1 MDDVRTSLGYRGY
14 IASRPVRG
22 TSTPQ
27 HVQNLVIRDYAAR
40 NGLDFKL
47 SATEYTMDGCYLMLE
62 AVLDDLANLDGIILY
77 SVFMLPRDPARRNA
91 VYRSVFDSAKTLH
104 GALENLQLSDGD
116 DVQWLE
122 DIFLVAQFAPS
133 TAPSF

>member
-47 SATEYTMDGCYLMLE
+47 SATEYAMDGCYLMLE
-62 AVLDDLANLDGIILY
+62 AVLDDLAKVDGIILY
-77 SVFMLPRDPARRNA
+77 SVFMLPRDLARRNA
-91 VYRSVFDSAKTLH
+91 VYRSVLDSARTLH
-104 GALENLQLSDGD
+104 GALENLQLSDDGD
-116 DVQWLE
+116 VRRLE

>member
-40 NGLDFKL
+40 SGLDFKL
-47 SATEYTMDGCYLMLE
+47 SATEYAMDGCYLMLE
-62 AVLDDLANLDGIILY
+62 AVLD
-77 SVFMLPRDPARRNA
+77 
-91 VYRSVFDSAKTLH
+91 
-104 GALENLQLSDGD
+104 EEQL
-116 DVQWLE
+116 
-122 DIFLVAQFAPS
+122 
-133 TAPSF
+133 

>member
-22 TSTPQ
+22 ASTPQ

-47 SATEYTMDGCYLMLE
+47 SATEYAMEGCYLMLE

-77 SVFMLPRDPARRNA
+77 SVFMLPRNPARRNA
-91 VYRSVFDSAKTLH
+91 VYRCVLDSAKTLH
-104 GALENLQLSDGD
+104 GALENLQLGNRD
-116 DVQWLE
+116 DVQRLE
-122 DIFLVAQFAPS
+122 DIFLVAQFVPS
-133 TAPSF
+133 AAPSF

>member
-47 SATEYTMDGCYLMLE
+47 SATEYAMDGCYMMLE

-91 VYRSVFDSAKTLH
+91 VYRCVLDSAKTLH
-104 GALENLQLSDGD
+104 GALENLQLGDDGD
-116 DVQWLE
+116 VRRLE

>member
-22 TSTPQ
+22 ASTPQ

-47 SATEYTMDGCYLMLE
+47 SATEYAMDGCYLMLE
-62 AVLDDLANLDGIILY
+62 AVLGDLANLDGILLY
-77 SVFMLPRDPARRNA
+77 SVFMLPQDRERRHA
-91 VYRSVFDSAKTLH
+91 VYRSVLDSKKTLH
-104 GALENLQLSDGD
+104 GALENLQLSDD
-116 DVQWLE
+116 RDVERLE